1 MKNKTLF
8 MTLGLFLLFFHGAV
22 LLAASAMLQGILR
35 TQRER
40 CLGEHY
46 MIASSLLRD
55 MRALDTRGIEIPP
68 FIDELMLPYLYFSQ
82 DGLTDVLLYQD
93 GEPVYSNLDSNIALP
108 ALPLDLSGISQTDRL
123 TAIED
128 KRFLWAAGRL
138 PEPYQSYTLAYRFD
152 LREELEGWRQDR
164 NLLLLVGTAF
174 TVLFTGCLYLL
185 INFLFH
191 PLERVSRAAQNI
203 AAGNFGERLPISGRD
218 ELAELSRSF
227 NQMAGEIQRQM
238 ISLQQAAE
246 QKQRFIDNF
255 SHELRTPLT
264 TIYGYAE
271 YLQKAAVS
279 PEDQQSA
286 LAYILS
292 ECKRMQNM
300 AGQLLDLASLRGG
313 ELNREPLDAA
323 ALFEAV
329 SSSAQYKAS
338 EKQVS
343 VVFQRELETLSGDM
357 DVLRLLLDNL
367 VDNAIKACNPGEG
380 KVLVRAFHEDGKD
393 VLFVQDNG
401 KGMSAEQL
409 AHIREPFYRA
419 DKARSRRDGGAG
431 LGLALCEQIVQ
442 AYQAEMDFT
451 SQPGQGTS
459 VRVVFDGGQET
470 PG

>member
-55 MRALDTRGIEIPP
+55 MRALDMREIEIPP

-93 GEPVYSNLDSNIALP
+93 REPVYSNLDNNT
-108 ALPLDLSGISQTDRL
+108 ALPLDFSGISQTDRL
-123 TAIED
+123 TVIED

-152 LREELEGWRQDR
+152 LREELEGWRKNR
-164 NLLLLVGTAF
+164 NLLLLAGTAF

-185 INFLFH
+185 MNFLFH
-191 PLERVSRAAQNI
+191 PLERVSRAAQSI

-238 ISLQQAAE
+238 VSLQQAAE

-292 ECKRMQNM
+292 ECKRM
-300 AGQLLDLASLRGG
+300 
-313 ELNREPLDAA
+313 
-323 ALFEAV
+323 
-329 SSSAQYKAS
+329 
-338 EKQVS
+338 
-343 VVFQRELETLSGDM
+343 
-357 DVLRLLLDNL
+357 
-367 VDNAIKACNPGEG
+367 
-380 KVLVRAFHEDGKD
+380 
-393 VLFVQDNG
+393 
-401 KGMSAEQL
+401 
-409 AHIREPFYRA
+409 
-419 DKARSRRDGGAG
+419 
-431 LGLALCEQIVQ
+431 
-442 AYQAEMDFT
+442 
-451 SQPGQGTS
+451 
-459 VRVVFDGGQET
+459 
-470 PG
+470 

>member
-46 MIASSLLRD
+46 MIVSSLLRD
-55 MRALDTRGIEIPP
+55 MRALDMREIEIPP

-93 GEPVYSNLDSNIALP
+93 REPVYSNLDNNT
-108 ALPLDLSGISQTDRL
+108 ALPLDFSGISQTDRL
-123 TAIED
+123 TVIED

-152 LREELEGWRQDR
+152 LREELEGWRKNR
-164 NLLLLVGTAF
+164 NLLLLAGTAF

-185 INFLFH
+185 MNFLFH
-191 PLERVSRAAQNI
+191 PLERVSRAAQSI
-203 AAGNFGERLPISGRD
+203 ADGNFGERLPISGRD

-238 ISLQQAAE
+238 VSLQQAAE

-300 AGQLLDLASLRGG
+300 AGQLLDLASMRGG
-313 ELNREPLDAA
+313 NLNWEPLDAA

-329 SSSAQYKAS
+329 RSSTQYKAAK
-338 EKQVS
+338 KQVS
-343 VVFQRELETLSGDM
+343 VAFRREIKTLSGDLE
-357 DVLRLLLDNL
+357 VLRLLLDNL
-367 VDNAIKACNPGEG
+367 VENAIKACKPGEG

-442 AYQAEMDFT
+442 AYQAEMIFA

-459 VRVVFDGGQET
+459 VKVVFAEQQET
-470 PG
+470 PE

>member
-55 MRALDTRGIEIPP
+55 MRALDMREIEIPP

-93 GEPVYSNLDSNIALP
+93 REPVYSNLDNNT
-108 ALPLDLSGISQTDRL
+108 ALPLDFSGISQTDRL
-123 TAIED
+123 TVIED
-128 KRFLWAAGRL
+128 KRFLWVAGRL

-152 LREELEGWRQDR
+152 LREELEGWRKNR
-164 NLLLLVGTAF
+164 NLLLLAGTAF

-185 INFLFH
+185 MNFLFH
-191 PLERVSRAAQNI
+191 PLERVSRAAQSI

-238 ISLQQAAE
+238 VSLQQAAE

-271 YLQKAAVS
+271 YLQKAAIS
-279 PEDQQSA
+279 PEDRQSA
-286 LAYILS
+286 LGYILS
-292 ECKRMQNM
+292 ECRRMQNM
-300 AGQLLDLASLRGG
+300 AGQLLELASLRGG
-313 ELNREPLDAA
+313 DLEREPADAA
-323 ALFEAV
+323 ALFDAV
-329 SSSAQYKAS
+329 SGSARYKAI

-343 VVFQRELETLSGDM
+343 VVFQRELETLTGDLE
-357 DVLRLLLDNL
+357 VLRLLLDNL
-367 VDNAIKACNPGEG
+367 IDNAIKACAPGEG
-380 KVLVRAFHEDGKD
+380 RVLVRAFRDNGKD
-393 VLFVQDNG
+393 VLLVQDNG
-401 KGMSAEQL
+401 KGMTAEQL

-442 AYQAEMDFT
+442 AYQAEMSFS
-451 SQPGQGTS
+451 SQPGEGTT
-459 VRVVFDGGQET
+459 VRVAFERDPV
-470 PG
+470 